1 MVGTLAGSI
10 GRASLGLVRF
20 RIAVSGIS
28 VSRVAALLVAATFAL
43 SGCGLGSGPPS
54 GRVAPIGAPTAGG
67 SVSAPPIPAGR
78 APTRTFDVA
87 TRSDTYTRDGT
98 RVLKTTAWYP
108 KTSGRY
114 PLVVFSHGLQG
125 LPADFAPLLRQWAA
139 AGFVIVAPAYPKTS
153 RGAAEFDVLDVLNQP
168 ADASLVVTRTLAGPL
183 KSIIDPARVGA
194 AGHSGGAITT
204 IGLFTIGRDDRLRA
218 GVVFAG
224 AAIGVGTNFV
234 GTPAPL
240 FFVHG
245 DADEVVS
252 FASGKAVFDA
262 LRWPKALLT
271 LPGEGHSAPFQREGS
286 PSFKT
291 VAASTLDFLRYSLYG
306 DPDAKSR
313 LAKDANPAG
322 KLDNRL

>member
-28 VSRVAALLVAATFAL
+28 VLPAAALLAATIAL
-43 SGCGLGSGPPS
+43 SGCGFGASGAS
-54 GRVAPIGAPTAGG
+54 GRAAPIEAAAP
-67 SVSAPPIPAGR
+67 SASAAPIPAGR
-78 APTRTFDVA
+78 APSRTFDVA
-87 TRSDTYTRDGT
+87 TRTDTWTRDGT
-98 RVLKTTAWYP
+98 RALKTTAWYP
-108 KTSGRY
+108 KTSGKY

-125 LPADFAPLLRQWAA
+125 LPADFAPLLRQWAS

-168 ADASLVVTRTLAGPL
+168 ADASFVLTRTLAGPL
-183 KSIIDPARVGA
+183 KSTIDPARVGA

-204 IGLFTIGRDDRLRA
+204 IGLFTIGRDERLRS

-234 GTPAPL
+234 GAPAPL

-252 FASGKAVFDA
+252 FANGKAVFDA

-271 LPGEGHSAPFQREGS
+271 LPGEGHSSAFQREGN
-286 PSFKT
+286 PAFKT
-291 VAASTLDFLRYSLYG
+291 VATSTLDFLRYSLYG
-306 DPDAKSR
+306 DGDAKSR
-313 LAKDANPAG
+313 LTKDAQPAG

>member
-1 MVGTLAGSI
+1 VP
-10 GRASLGLVRF
+10 F
-20 RIAVSGIS
+20 RITVSS
-28 VSRVAALLVAATFAL
+28 VAALLLAATLAL
-43 SGCGLGSGPPS
+43 SGCGFGTS
-54 GRVAPIGAPTAGG
+54 GRAAPITAASAGASAGAPA
-67 SVSAPPIPAGR
+67 IPAGR
-78 APTRTFDVA
+78 APSRTFDVA
-87 TRSDTYTRDGT
+87 TRTDTYTRDGT

-108 KTSGRY
+108 KTAGKY

-125 LPADFAPLLRQWAA
+125 LPADFAPLLRRWAA

-168 ADASLVVTRTLAGPL
+168 GDASYVLTQALAGPL
-183 KSIIDPARVGA
+183 KALIDPARIGA

-204 IGLFTIGRDDRLRA
+204 IGLFTIGRDERLRA
-218 GVVFAG
+218 GIVFAG
-224 AAIGVGTNFV
+224 AAIGVGTNFIGAPV
-234 GTPAPL
+234 PL

-271 LPGEGHSAPFQREGS
+271 LPGEGHSAPFQREGNTS
-286 PSFKT
+286 YKT
-291 VAASTLDFLRYSLYG
+291 VSSSTVDFLRYSLYG
-306 DPDAKSR
+306 DAEAKAR
-313 LAKDANPAG
+313 LTKDAGPAG

>member
-1 MVGTLAGSI
+1 MRL
-10 GRASLGLVRF
+10 R
-20 RIAVSGIS
+20 IS
-28 VSRVAALLVAATFAL
+28 VPTIVAILLAAILVL
-43 SGCGLGSGPPS
+43 SGCGFGTQGKAAPITAPS
-54 GRVAPIGAPTAGG
+54 GAGG
-67 SVSAPPIPAGR
+67 PGAASAPPIPAGR
-78 APTRTFDVA
+78 APSRTFDVA
-87 TRSDTYTRDGT
+87 TRTDTYTRDGT

-108 KTSGRY
+108 KTAGRY
-114 PLVVFSHGLQG
+114 PLVVFSHGLSG

-168 ADASLVVTRTLAGPL
+168 ADASFVLTQALAGPL
-183 KSIIDPARVGA
+183 TSLIDPARVGA

-204 IGLFTIGRDDRLRA
+204 IGLFTIGRDERLRA
-218 GVVFAG
+218 GVVLAG

-234 GTPAPL
+234 GVPVPL

-271 LPGEGHSAPFQREGS
+271 LPGEGHSAPFQREGN
-286 PSFKT
+286 PSYKAVSSST
-291 VAASTLDFLRYSLYG
+291 VDFLRYSLYG
-306 DPDAKSR
+306 DSDAKAR
-313 LAKDANPAG
+313 LAKNAAPPA

>member
-1 MVGTLAGSI
+1 MVGTLAGSP
-10 GRASLGLVRF
+10 GRASLGPVRV
-20 RIAVSGIS
+20 RIPVPI
-28 VSRVAALLVAATFAL
+28 VAALLLAATFAL
-43 SGCGLGSGPPS
+43 SGCAPATV
-54 GRVAPIGAPTAGG
+54 GRAAPLTAAPGAGG
-67 SVSAPPIPAGR
+67 PSAAPIPAGR
-78 APTRTFDVA
+78 APSRAFEVA
-87 TRSDTYTRDGT
+87 TRTDTFTRDGT
-98 RVLKTTAWYP
+98 RTLKTTAWYP
-108 KTSGRY
+108 KTAGKY
-114 PLVVFSHGLQG
+114 PLIVFSHGLQG
-125 LPADFAPLLRQWAA
+125 LPSDFDTLLRRWAG

-168 ADASLVVTRTLAGPL
+168 ADASFVLTQELAGPL
-183 KSIIDPARVGA
+183 KSLIDPARIGA

-204 IGLFTIGRDDRLRA
+204 IGLFTIGRDERLRA

-234 GTPAPL
+234 GAPVPL

-271 LPGEGHSAPFQREGS
+271 LPGEGHSAPFEREGN
-286 PSFKT
+286 PSYKT
-291 VAASTLDFLRYSLYG
+291 VSTSTLDFLRYSLYG
-306 DPDAKSR
+306 DADAKAR
-313 LAKDANPAG
+313 LANDAKPAG